1 MEVDLIYLDNAATSM
16 QYEEVSLKMLE
27 TATKCYGN
35 PSSLHSFGLKAEKLV
50 KESKK
55 QLADITKASKVIMT
69 ASGTEADNMAIFS
82 YKNRDKS
89 KNRYITSKV
98 EHPAVLESM
107 KKLESEGNE
116 VVYIDV
122 DQNGLMDISRFGE
135 ELNENTAL
143 VSVMTVNNET
153 GTIQPINQIY
163 DLIKQVSPGAVLHTD
178 AVQAFGKMRL
188 DSVKA
193 DMLSISGHKF
203 HGPKGIGA
211 LLLREN
217 LNLKPLIYGGGQ
229 ELGVR
234 SGTENTSSIIGM
246 ALAANISYDH
256 LGEVNRRIGE
266 MNSYFTQGL
275 LNEIGDIKINGALE
289 LGYSIEDYGRRSPY
303 ILNVS
308 FLGTRGEVLLHTLEQ
323 DEIFVSTGSAC
334 ASNKKG
340 KSHVLGSMGLK
351 EKDIEG
357 AIRFSFS
364 EFNTREEMDIVI
376 DKTKK
381 AVARFRKLGSFR

>member
-1 MEVDLIYLDNAATSM
+1 MIYLDNAATSM

-27 TATKCYGN
+27 TTTKCYGN

-50 KESKK
+50 TESKK
-55 QLADITKASKVIMT
+55 QLADITKANKVILT

-82 YKNRDKS
+82 YKNRDRS

-116 VVYIDV
+116 VKYIDV
-122 DQNGLMDISRFGE
+122 DQNGLMDISRLGE

-163 DLIKQVSPGAVLHTD
+163 ELMKQVSPGAVLHTD

-188 DSVKA
+188 DNVKA
-193 DMLSISGHKF
+193 HMISISGHKF

-246 ALAANISYDH
+246 ALAASISYDH

-266 MNSYFTQGL
+266 MNDYFTQGL
-275 LNEIGDIKINGALE
+275 LNEISDIRINGALE
-289 LGYSIEDYGRRSPY
+289 PGYSIEDYGKRSPY

-340 KSHVLGSMGLK
+340 KSHVLSSMGLR

-364 EFNTREEMDIVI
+364 EFNTREEMDIVV

-381 AVARFRKLGSFR
+381 AVERFRKLGSFR